1 MITEPKDDITPQLC
15 VSHFTGIPCTKEGCN
30 YLHLIDYQIT
40 INELLDFNDLFY
52 INDQNDSHSPVKINF
67 TEREKE
73 LLQSAPRP
81 VLCDICSNPI
91 NTNNAYYFECCN
103 VYTCMEC
110 SEKWPFHNC
119 CSSCGKYYDELQTIP
134 SENIDDIEHKNAPLR
149 AAQIIQF
156 E

>member
-15 VSHFTGIPCTKEGCN
+15 ISHFTGVPCTKEGCN
-30 YLHLIDYQIT
+30 CLHLNDYQIT

-52 INDQNDSHSPVKINF
+52 INDQTNGVSPVKSNF

-73 LLQSAPRP
+73 ILQSAPRP
-81 VLCDICSNPI
+81 ILCDICSKPI
-91 NTNNAYYFECCN
+91 DAKNAFFFECCN
-103 VYTCMEC
+103 VFTCIKC
-110 SEKWPFHNC
+110 SEKWPFQKC
-119 CSSCGKYYDELQTIP
+119 CPSCGKNYDEYQAVP
-134 SENIDDIEHKNAPLR
+134 PEKIEEIEQKNAPLL